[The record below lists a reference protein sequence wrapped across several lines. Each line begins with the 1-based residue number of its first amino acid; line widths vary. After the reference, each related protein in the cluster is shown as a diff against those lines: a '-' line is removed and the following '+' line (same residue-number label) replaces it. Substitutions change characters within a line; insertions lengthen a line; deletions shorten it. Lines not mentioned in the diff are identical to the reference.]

1 MPSTKKQP
9 PKTPEGKPKLRGNL
23 TLLPLFSGAITE
35 TSTFYSS
42 FHCSPQDA
50 LTFSDLGTY
59 DKGTTA
65 IKADHKDAASP
76 RPVKLFFEHGEHI
89 KHKAKQIQFWKAQ
102 TPFLIIGAVPAPNS
116 VGKCICVCLT
126 EPELVLL
133 PTPELFLTHQP
144 RIKYGTLY
152 DRSRITANTTEFEI
166 MSEPFVNN
174 ESWGYCPVIH
184 VRTRTGQDRYIQVG
198 ARSIRDVLENLRS
211 GDAGLTG
218 IKFSIRKK
226 DTAQTSGFEG
236 FRIQQFTKS
245 WVA

>member
-1 MPSTKKQP
+1 MPKPSNQSPNT
-9 PKTPEGKPKLRGNL
+9 GKAAPQFRGNL
-23 TLLPLFSGAITE
+23 KLSPLFSGAITE
-35 TSTFYSS
+35 TASFYSS
-42 FHCSPQDA
+42 FHCSPQEA
-50 LTFSDLGTY
+50 LVFADLSTY
-59 DKGTTA
+59 KAATTA
-65 IKADHKDAASP
+65 HPPNQKDAAASP
-76 RPVKLFFEHGEHI
+76 SAVKLFFEHGEHI

-102 TPFLIIGAVPAPNS
+102 TPFLIIGAMPAPNS

-152 DRSRITANTTEFEI
+152 DRSPITANTTEFEI

-236 FRIQQFTKS
+236 FRIQEFTKS
-245 WVA
+245 

>member
-1 MPSTKKQP
+1 MPQ
-9 PKTPEGKPKLRGNL
+9 
-23 TLLPLFSGAITE
+23 
-35 TSTFYSS
+35 
-42 FHCSPQDA
+42 
-50 LTFSDLGTY
+50 
-59 DKGTTA
+59 
-65 IKADHKDAASP
+65 ASP

-89 KHKAKQIQFWKAQ
+89 KHKPKQIQFWKAQ
-102 TPFLIIGAVPAPNS
+102 TPFLIIGAMPAPNS

-133 PTPELFLTHQP
+133 PTPEPFLTHQP

-152 DRSRITANTTEFEI
+152 DRSPITANTTEFEI

-218 IKFSIRKK
+218 LNLASERKTRPKHPDLKGFVYKNSPRVELRNIRGPQLLLCATGGTK
-226 DTAQTSGFEG
+226 
-236 FRIQQFTKS
+236 IQWRGRAPRKQS
-245 WVA
+245 AI